1 MWYFSCTVHVFGL
14 AALVPR
20 PQLFNC
26 MGTRL
31 WFSYVEQSILM
42 EYQLEYYYFQV
53 QGEIGARTVAVINS
67 SFEFI
72 FEDNESVATLW
83 PG

>member
-1 MWYFSCTVHVFGL
+1 
-14 AALVPR
+14 
-20 PQLFNC
+20 
-26 MGTRL
+26 
-31 WFSYVEQSILM
+31 M

-53 QGEIGARTVAVINS
+53 QGEIGARTVATINS